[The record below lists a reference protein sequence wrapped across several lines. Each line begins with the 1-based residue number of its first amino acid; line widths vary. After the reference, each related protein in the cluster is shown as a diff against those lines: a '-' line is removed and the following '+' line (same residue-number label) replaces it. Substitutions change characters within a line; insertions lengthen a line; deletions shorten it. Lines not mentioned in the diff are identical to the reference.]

1 MKTQKIGLSTL
12 ETPNIALGC
21 MRMDAKTV
29 EEAAIIIQTALDQG
43 MNYFDHADIYGAGKS
58 ELIFAQALKTLDVK
72 REDIILQS
80 KVGIRPDKGM
90 FDFSYDHIMSA
101 TNGILERLETDYLD
115 VLLLHRPDGFMDPKE
130 TAKALIEL
138 HESKKVRNFGVSNFH
153 PMQIELL
160 QRYLPFPLIA
170 NQVQLS
176 IMNTRLFD
184 EGFNV
189 NMHVDA
195 SIVRTS
201 GLLEYAQLKDITLQA
216 WSPFL
221 YGHFEG
227 NFIDNP
233 KFPELNKAMD
243 ELATK
248 YNVSTTTIATAW
260 ILSHPAQIQVV
271 AGSMTPSRI
280 IEISKASNLKL
291 SREEWYYIYRS
302 AGNLLP

>member
-12 ETPNIALGC
+12 ETPNIVLGC

-58 ELIFAQALKTLDVK
+58 ELIFAQALKKLDVK

-90 FDFSYDHIMSA
+90 FDFSYEHIMNA

-130 TAKALIEL
+130 TAKALIDL
-138 HESKKVRNFGVSNFH
+138 RDLNKVKNFGVSNFH

-291 SREEWYYIYRS
+291 SRVEWYYIYRS